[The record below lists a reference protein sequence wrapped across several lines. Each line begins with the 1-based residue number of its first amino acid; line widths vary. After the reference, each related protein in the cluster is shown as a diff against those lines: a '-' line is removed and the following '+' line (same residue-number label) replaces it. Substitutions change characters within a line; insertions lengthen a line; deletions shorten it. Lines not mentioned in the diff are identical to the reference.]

1 MSDASK
7 PLSNSNRMPI
17 QILKVKNLETSLM
30 VNRPDIVTGQS
41 PDVAIIGVNR
51 QGLVF
56 GAPKNSFVRGNTA
69 DFVLQ
74 INMPQLAIS
83 TVSIR
88 ARVTDVWTLNE
99 HLITVASEF
108 LTTPA
113 DWEKVIDRLEEK
125 QADIQR
131 LLKSV
136 KGDSDDSH

>member
-1 MSDASK
+1 MSGASK

-30 VNRPDIVTGQS
+30 VNRPDIVTGLS

-56 GAPKNSFVRGNTA
+56 GAPKNSFARGNTA
-69 DFVLQ
+69 GFVLKIDMSQ
-74 INMPQLAIS
+74 VAIS
-83 TVSIR
+83 TVNIQ

-108 LTTPA
+108 LTIP
-113 DWEKVIDRLEEK
+113 DGWDRVIDRLEEK
-125 QADIQR
+125 QADIQH

-136 KGDSDDSH
+136 KGDADDPQ